1 MKTLSYIEPGKIDV
15 LEKDIPKL
23 SADTDAIVRLVKTTI
38 CGTDLH
44 IIAGHTPEVPEGLTL
59 GHEGVGVIEQIGDS
73 VNNFKVGDKVIISC
87 ITACGHCDYCKRQM
101 YSHCADGG
109 WNLGHLIDG
118 TQAEYVRIHHAD
130 NSLYHIPKNI
140 TDEGAV
146 MLSDILP
153 TGFEIGVL
161 DGHVQPGQTI
171 ALVGAGPVGLSALL
185 TAQFFSPATIIVM
198 DLDDNRLQVAKEFGA
213 THVINSANKE
223 DAIKQIMEITNN
235 VGVDVAMEA
244 VGYPTTFDLCQQ
256 IIAPGGHI
264 SNLGVHGEP
273 VTFEL
278 NKLWI
283 KNISLSTGLVNTSST
298 PMLLKTVNAGKL
310 DPNELITHHFN
321 FNQIL
326 EAYDVFKHADDNKA
340 LKLIISFD
348 EV

>member
-1 MKTLSYIEPGKIDV
+1 
-15 LEKDIPKL
+15 
-23 SADTDAIVRLVKTTI
+23 
-38 CGTDLH
+38 
-44 IIAGHTPEVPEGLTL
+44 
-59 GHEGVGVIEQIGDS
+59 
-73 VNNFKVGDKVIISC
+73 
-87 ITACGHCDYCKRQM
+87 
-101 YSHCADGG
+101 
-109 WNLGHLIDG
+109 
-118 TQAEYVRIHHAD
+118 
-130 NSLYHIPKNI
+130 
-140 TDEGAV
+140 
-146 MLSDILP
+146 
-153 TGFEIGVL
+153 
-161 DGHVQPGQTI
+161 
-171 ALVGAGPVGLSALL
+171 
-185 TAQFFSPATIIVM
+185 
-198 DLDDNRLQVAKEFGA
+198 
-213 THVINSANKE
+213 
-223 DAIKQIMEITNN
+223 MEITNN